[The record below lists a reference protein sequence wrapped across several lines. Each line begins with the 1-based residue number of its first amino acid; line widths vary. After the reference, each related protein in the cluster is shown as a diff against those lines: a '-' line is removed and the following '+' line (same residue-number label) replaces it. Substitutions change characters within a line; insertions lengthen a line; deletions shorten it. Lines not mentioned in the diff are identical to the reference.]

1 MLTVLRA
8 ELSQTE
14 GALYCLSHLE
24 VSEVV
29 WDGMAGLQIAP
40 AAVLIWAGLAL
51 FLLRFLN
58 LKQCRSGCRCFIETG
73 KT

>member
-1 MLTVLRA
+1 
-8 ELSQTE
+8 
-14 GALYCLSHLE
+14 
-24 VSEVV
+24 
-29 WDGMAGLQIAP
+29 MAGLQIAP